1 MIKDL
6 MRKEA
11 KQLSE
16 LETTESIKLDYSLKT
31 MEERTA
37 IVNIITVATTTEKL
51 TPKDLEIQG
60 DYIMDALTKEERKEK
75 KFLTDNRMI
84 TINKRETSL
93 EGLVEKFENGEDGI
107 YNLISEA
114 GKNIILTPKVTITE
128 KDLQEVPGLRELR
141 DTIE

>member
-31 MEERTA
+31 MKERAALVNKITA
-37 IVNIITVATTTEKL
+37 ATPAEKL
-51 TPKDLEIQG
+51 TPKYLEILG

-75 KFLTDNRMI
+75 KILTDNRMI